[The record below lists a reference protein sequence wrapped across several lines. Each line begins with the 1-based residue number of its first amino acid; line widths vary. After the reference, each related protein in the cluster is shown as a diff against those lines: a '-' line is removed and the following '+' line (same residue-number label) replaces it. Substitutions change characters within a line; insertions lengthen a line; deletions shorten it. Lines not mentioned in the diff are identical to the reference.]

1 MRSLPTNAMRNK
13 GTFSLVTPNTDQPS
27 TRSVTYTWK
36 RKLIKGFSSVHGKLF
51 IVERMRYCC
60 EVGLYSIKQYLNG
73 SNFLIHLQYH
83 RAQYQGMENLRQIFN
98 QETTIL
104 FLDQKVRNVTQWK
117 EGLDQIILQ
126 FRRSLRGTEPIEN
139 DDFWVKLATTEYT
152 LELSTNLKKANGLVE
167 ILEKLTKEILATKNA
182 IEI

>member
-1 MRSLPTNAMRNK
+1 
-13 GTFSLVTPNTDQPS
+13 
-27 TRSVTYTWK
+27 
-36 RKLIKGFSSVHGKLF
+36 
-51 IVERMRYCC
+51 
-60 EVGLYSIKQYLNG
+60 
-73 SNFLIHLQYH
+73 
-83 RAQYQGMENLRQIFN
+83 MENLRQIFN